1 MRDTVQ
7 QTLASMAGTCAQAA
21 LMHLHCK
28 SLQSMVPGEAF
39 CHFMCLVVT
48 LLWTFVHQPAL
59 HAEDVAAR
67 GMVSTQRTFTKP
79 LEGMDLRS
87 A

>member
-1 MRDTVQ
+1 MRDTIQ
-7 QTLASMAGTCAQAA
+7 QMLPSMAGTCAQAA
-21 LMHLHCK
+21 LMHLHSK

-39 CHFMCLVVT
+39 CQLVCLVFS

-59 HAEDVAAR
+59 HAEDVVAR
-67 GMVSTQRTFTKP
+67 GMVSTQRTFKKP
-79 LEGMDLRS
+79 LEGIDLSS

>member
-1 MRDTVQ
+1 MRDNVQ
-7 QTLASMAGTCAQAA
+7 QTLASMADTCAQAA

-39 CHFMCLVVT
+39 CQVVCLAVI

-59 HAEDVAAR
+59 CAEDVAAR
-67 GMVSTQRTFTKP
+67 GMVSTQRTFTKS
-79 LEGMDLRS
+79 LEGKDLRS

>member
-1 MRDTVQ
+1 MRDNVQ

-39 CHFMCLVVT
+39 CQVVCLAVT
-48 LLWTFVHQPAL
+48 LLWTFVHQRAL
-59 HAEDVAAR
+59 CAEDVAAS

-79 LEGMDLRS
+79 PEGMDLRS

>member
-1 MRDTVQ
+1 
-7 QTLASMAGTCAQAA
+7 
-21 LMHLHCK
+21 
-28 SLQSMVPGEAF
+28 MVPGEAF
-39 CHFMCLVVT
+39 CQVACLAVT

-59 HAEDVAAR
+59 CAEDVAAR